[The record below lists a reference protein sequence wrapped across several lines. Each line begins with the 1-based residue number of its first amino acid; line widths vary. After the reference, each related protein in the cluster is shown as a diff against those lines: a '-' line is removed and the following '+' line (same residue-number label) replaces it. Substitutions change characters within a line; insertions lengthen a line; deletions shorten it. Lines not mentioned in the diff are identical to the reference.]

1 MASEP
6 ESDPALPGA
15 SGVPVKPESEV
26 FDQQSV
32 PALWLVDD
40 DNDELA
46 QRVDRLEADYQW
58 VNDLA
63 LAGFMGTQWNFFAE
77 ELAKYGMAV
86 IGGWMRNKLIFRRC
100 QDRGF
105 GGLPHLDRPFSDEEI
120 EELTMETVSKAL
132 HHFRVDVLMKKKWD
146 YRKGAT
152 LRTYFVGQ
160 CLIRFAN
167 IYRAWYGNEARRRQH
182 STSGDEI
189 ALSDFGKPSRGMSD
203 KAIDFVTAKRILG
216 DIKDE
221 RVVKALIWTADGK
234 SQAEIAVELEV
245 TEKTVERMLAN
256 ERARVRRRETGWR

>member
-1 MASEP
+1 
-6 ESDPALPGA
+6 
-15 SGVPVKPESEV
+15 
-26 FDQQSV
+26 
-32 PALWLVDD
+32 
-40 DNDELA
+40 
-46 QRVDRLEADYQW
+46 
-58 VNDLA
+58 
-63 LAGFMGTQWNFFAE
+63 
-77 ELAKYGMAV
+77 
-86 IGGWMRNKLIFRRC
+86 
-100 QDRGF
+100 
-105 GGLPHLDRPFSDEEI
+105 
-120 EELTMETVSKAL
+120 METVSKAL

-189 ALSDFGKPSRGMSD
+189 ALSDFGKPLRGMSD

-216 DIKDE
+216 DIRDE

-256 ERARVRRRETGWR
+256 ERARVRRRESGWR